1 MSEDRFQLIRLL
13 EAMLFAAAAP
23 LPASALGKRLPEGAN
38 VDELLAEL
46 QGLYANRGV
55 NLVRHE
61 DLWCF
66 RTASDL
72 ADRLAI
78 ETTVTRKL
86 SRAAIET
93 LAIVSYHQPVT
104 RAEIEEIRGVA
115 LSQGT
120 LDKLLE
126 VGWIKPKGRRQ
137 TPGRPVTWVTT
148 DAFLSHFGLES
159 LEALP
164 GVEELK
170 AAGLLDARPA
180 ISTLGAGVMAAMQ
193 GGGSVDSEDDEENDG
208 EEETANGADPFE
220 LPGERDAG
228 NENDGEADEESSDEG
243 EDAGE
248 EDDDAGDDDD
258 ADDDDGDE
266 DDEDGASDEDE
277 DDDLDE
283 EEGGE
288 DDDDA
293 DEDDEDADEEDEDG
307 AEPGRQ
313 RRTEPAAGR
322 GCGGS
327 AFSRAEPAGGFGR
340 SDGALHRSGR
350 RRSKRHHP
358 GAGQGPSDSPDPR
371 IAGAVFRAF
380 LGAWFRLSPTPSK
393 SLYLCRKHLH
403 LEGRQ
408 GLRCG
413 GRGFLR

>member
-13 EAMLFAAAAP
+13 EAMLFAAAEP
-23 LPASALGKRLPEGAN
+23 LPAPALGKRLPEGAN
-38 VDELLAEL
+38 VDELLLEL

-193 GGGSVDSEDDEENDG
+193 GGGGIDSEDDEENDG
-208 EEETANGADPFE
+208 EEEAANGSDPFE
-220 LPGERDAG
+220 LRGEREAG
-228 NENDGEADEESSDEG
+228 D
-243 EDAGE
+243 
-248 EDDDAGDDDD
+248 EDDDEDGGDDEGDDD
-258 ADDDDGDE
+258 ADEDEVEDAADG
-266 DDEDGASDEDE
+266 DDEDASDEDE
-277 DDDLDE
+277 DEDLDD
-283 EEGGE
+283 

-293 DEDDEDADEEDEDG
+293 DEDDEDTDDEDTDDEDTDDEDTDDEDEGG

-313 RRTEPAAGR
+313 RRTEPAA
-322 GCGGS
+322 
-327 AFSRAEPAGGFGR
+327 
-340 SDGALHRSGR
+340 
-350 RRSKRHHP
+350 
-358 GAGQGPSDSPDPR
+358 
-371 IAGAVFRAF
+371 
-380 LGAWFRLSPTPSK
+380 
-393 SLYLCRKHLH
+393 
-403 LEGRQ
+403 
-408 GLRCG
+408 
-413 GRGFLR
+413 

>member
-13 EAMLFAAAAP
+13 EAMLFAAAEP
-23 LPASALGKRLPEGAN
+23 LPAPALGKRLPEGAN

-55 NLVRHE
+55 NLVRHD

-193 GGGSVDSEDDEENDG
+193 GGGGGDSEDDEENDG
-208 EEETANGADPFE
+208 EEETANGSDPFE

-228 NENDGEADEESSDEG
+228 DGNDEEEASD
-243 EDAGE
+243 
-248 EDDDAGDDDD
+248 EDDDAGDDEDGG
-258 ADDDDGDE
+258 ADDDGD
-266 DDEDGASDEDE
+266 DDTDEDE
-277 DDDLDE
+277 
-283 EEGGE
+283 
-288 DDDDA
+288 
-293 DEDDEDADEEDEDG
+293 DEDDEDASDEDDDEDLDDDDASDDDADADDEDSDEEDGNG

-313 RRTEPAAGR
+313 RRTEPAA
-322 GCGGS
+322 
-327 AFSRAEPAGGFGR
+327 
-340 SDGALHRSGR
+340 
-350 RRSKRHHP
+350 
-358 GAGQGPSDSPDPR
+358 
-371 IAGAVFRAF
+371 
-380 LGAWFRLSPTPSK
+380 
-393 SLYLCRKHLH
+393 
-403 LEGRQ
+403 
-408 GLRCG
+408 
-413 GRGFLR
+413 

>member
-13 EAMLFAAAAP
+13 EAMLFAASEP
-23 LPASALGKRLPEGAN
+23 LPAAALGKRLPEGAN
-38 VDELLAEL
+38 VDELLQEL
-46 QGLYANRGV
+46 QALYANRGV

-61 DLWCF
+61 DRWCF
-66 RTASDL
+66 RTSSDL

-148 DAFLSHFGLES
+148 DAFLDHFGLES

-193 GGGSVDSEDDEENDG
+193 GGSVGNGDDEESDD
-208 EEETANGADPFE
+208 EEETANGSDPFE
-220 LPGERDAG
+220 LPGERDAS
-228 NENDGEADEESSDEG
+228 NENEGDEKEESSDEADEG
-243 EDAGE
+243 DDV
-248 EDDDAGDDDD
+248 EDDGDDEDSDD
-258 ADDDDGDE
+258 ADEDASDD
-266 DDEDGASDEDE
+266 DDEDGSSDEDE
-277 DDDLDE
+277 DM
-283 EEGGE
+283 
-288 DDDDA
+288 DDA
-293 DEDDEDADEEDEDG
+293 GENGDDEDD

-313 RRTEPAAGR
+313 RRTEPAA
-322 GCGGS
+322 
-327 AFSRAEPAGGFGR
+327 
-340 SDGALHRSGR
+340 
-350 RRSKRHHP
+350 
-358 GAGQGPSDSPDPR
+358 
-371 IAGAVFRAF
+371 
-380 LGAWFRLSPTPSK
+380 
-393 SLYLCRKHLH
+393 
-403 LEGRQ
+403 
-408 GLRCG
+408 
-413 GRGFLR
+413 

>member
-13 EAMLFAAAAP
+13 EAMLFAAAEP
-23 LPASALGKRLPEGAN
+23 LPAPALGKRLPEGAN
-38 VDELLAEL
+38 VDELLLEL

-193 GGGSVDSEDDEENDG
+193 GGGGIDSEDDEENDG
-208 EEETANGADPFE
+208 EEEAANGSDPFE

-228 NENDGEADEESSDEG
+228 DADESSDEE
-243 EDAGE
+243 EDAGDE
-248 EDDDAGDDDD
+248 DDDEGAADEDDDDAG
-258 ADDDDGDE
+258 E
-266 DDEDGASDEDE
+266 DEDE
-277 DDDLDE
+277 DS
-283 EEGGE
+283 
-288 DDDDA
+288 A
-293 DEDDEDADEEDEDG
+293 DEDDEDASDEDSDEDEDEDLDDDEADDDDGEDADDDGDDADDADGDDEDTGDDDEGG

-313 RRTEPAAGR
+313 RRTEPAA
-322 GCGGS
+322 
-327 AFSRAEPAGGFGR
+327 
-340 SDGALHRSGR
+340 
-350 RRSKRHHP
+350 
-358 GAGQGPSDSPDPR
+358 
-371 IAGAVFRAF
+371 
-380 LGAWFRLSPTPSK
+380 
-393 SLYLCRKHLH
+393 
-403 LEGRQ
+403 
-408 GLRCG
+408 
-413 GRGFLR
+413 

>member
-13 EAMLFAAAAP
+13 EAMLFAASEP
-23 LPASALGKRLPEGAN
+23 LPAAALGKRLPEGAN
-38 VDELLAEL
+38 VDELLQEL
-46 QGLYANRGV
+46 QALYANRGV

-61 DLWCF
+61 DRWCF
-66 RTASDL
+66 RTSSDL
-72 ADRLAI
+72 AGRLAI

-148 DAFLSHFGLES
+148 DAFLEHFGLES

-193 GGGSVDSEDDEENDG
+193 GGSVGNGDDEESDD
-208 EEETANGADPFE
+208 EEETANGSDPFE
-220 LPGERDAG
+220 LPGERDAS
-228 NENDGEADEESSDEG
+228 NENEGDEKPS
-243 EDAGE
+243 
-248 EDDDAGDDDD
+248 
-258 ADDDDGDE
+258 DE
-266 DDEDGASDEDE
+266 DDEGDAAEDDGDDEDSDVEDGDDEDSDDADEDNSDDDDEDGSSDEDE
-277 DDDLDE
+277 DLDDDAGENGDDE
-283 EEGGE
+283 DGE
-288 DDDDA
+288 DD
-293 DEDDEDADEEDEDG
+293 

-313 RRTEPAAGR
+313 RRTEPAA
-322 GCGGS
+322 
-327 AFSRAEPAGGFGR
+327 
-340 SDGALHRSGR
+340 
-350 RRSKRHHP
+350 
-358 GAGQGPSDSPDPR
+358 
-371 IAGAVFRAF
+371 
-380 LGAWFRLSPTPSK
+380 
-393 SLYLCRKHLH
+393 
-403 LEGRQ
+403 
-408 GLRCG
+408 
-413 GRGFLR
+413 

>member
-13 EAMLFAAAAP
+13 EAMLFAAAEP
-23 LPASALGKRLPEGAN
+23 LPAPALGKRLPEGAN
-38 VDELLAEL
+38 VDELLLEL

-180 ISTLGAGVMAAMQ
+180 ISTLGAGVMVAMQ
-193 GGGSVDSEDDEENDG
+193 GGGGIDSEDDEENDG
-208 EEETANGADPFE
+208 EEEAANGSDPFE
-220 LPGERDAG
+220 QPGERDAG
-228 NENDGEADEESSDEG
+228 DEDESSDEEEDTG
-243 EDAGE
+243 DEDADE
-248 EDDDAGDDDD
+248 EGGADDDEGDDD
-258 ADDDDGDE
+258 ADEDE
-266 DDEDGASDEDE
+266 VEDSADQDPSDEDE
-277 DDDLDE
+277 AEDLDDDE
-283 EEGGE
+283 P

-293 DEDDEDADEEDEDG
+293 DEDDEDTGDEDADDEDADDEDEGG

-313 RRTEPAAGR
+313 RRTEPAA
-322 GCGGS
+322 
-327 AFSRAEPAGGFGR
+327 
-340 SDGALHRSGR
+340 
-350 RRSKRHHP
+350 
-358 GAGQGPSDSPDPR
+358 
-371 IAGAVFRAF
+371 
-380 LGAWFRLSPTPSK
+380 
-393 SLYLCRKHLH
+393 
-403 LEGRQ
+403 
-408 GLRCG
+408 
-413 GRGFLR
+413 

>member
-13 EAMLFAAAAP
+13 EAMLFAASEP
-23 LPASALGKRLPEGAN
+23 LPAAALGKRLPEGAN
-38 VDELLAEL
+38 VDELLQEL
-46 QGLYANRGV
+46 QALYANRGV

-61 DLWCF
+61 DRWCF
-66 RTASDL
+66 RTSSDL

-148 DAFLSHFGLES
+148 DAFLDHFGLES

-193 GGGSVDSEDDEENDG
+193 GGSVGNGDDEESDD
-208 EEETANGADPFE
+208 EEETANGSDPFE
-220 LPGERDAG
+220 LPGERDAS
-228 NENDGEADEESSDEG
+228 NENEGDDKEESSDEADEG
-243 EDAGE
+243 DDV
-248 EDDDAGDDDD
+248 EDDGDDEDSDD
-258 ADDDDGDE
+258 ADEDASDD
-266 DDEDGASDEDE
+266 DDEDGSSDEDE
-277 DDDLDE
+277 DL
-283 EEGGE
+283 
-288 DDDDA
+288 DDDA
-293 DEDDEDADEEDEDG
+293 GENGDDEDD

-313 RRTEPAAGR
+313 RRTEPAA
-322 GCGGS
+322 
-327 AFSRAEPAGGFGR
+327 
-340 SDGALHRSGR
+340 
-350 RRSKRHHP
+350 
-358 GAGQGPSDSPDPR
+358 
-371 IAGAVFRAF
+371 
-380 LGAWFRLSPTPSK
+380 
-393 SLYLCRKHLH
+393 
-403 LEGRQ
+403 
-408 GLRCG
+408 
-413 GRGFLR
+413 

>member
-13 EAMLFAAAAP
+13 EAMLFAASEP
-23 LPASALGKRLPEGAN
+23 LPAAALGKRLPEGAN
-38 VDELLAEL
+38 VDELLQEL
-46 QGLYANRGV
+46 QALYANRGV

-61 DLWCF
+61 DRWCF
-66 RTASDL
+66 RTSSDL

-148 DAFLSHFGLES
+148 DAFLDHFGLES

-193 GGGSVDSEDDEENDG
+193 GGSVGNGDDEESDD
-208 EEETANGADPFE
+208 EEETANGSDPFE
-220 LPGERDAG
+220 LPGERDAS
-228 NENDGEADEESSDEG
+228 NENEGDEKEESSDEADEG
-243 EDAGE
+243 DDV
-248 EDDDAGDDDD
+248 EDDGDDEDSDD
-258 ADDDDGDE
+258 ADEDASDD
-266 DDEDGASDEDE
+266 DDEDGSSDEDE
-277 DDDLDE
+277 DL
-283 EEGGE
+283 
-288 DDDDA
+288 DDDA
-293 DEDDEDADEEDEDG
+293 GENGDDEDD

-313 RRTEPAAGR
+313 RRTEPAA
-322 GCGGS
+322 
-327 AFSRAEPAGGFGR
+327 
-340 SDGALHRSGR
+340 
-350 RRSKRHHP
+350 
-358 GAGQGPSDSPDPR
+358 
-371 IAGAVFRAF
+371 
-380 LGAWFRLSPTPSK
+380 
-393 SLYLCRKHLH
+393 
-403 LEGRQ
+403 
-408 GLRCG
+408 
-413 GRGFLR
+413 

>member
-13 EAMLFAAAAP
+13 EAMLFAAAEP
-23 LPASALGKRLPEGAN
+23 LPAAALGKRLPDGAN
-38 VDELLAEL
+38 VDELLQEL
-46 QGLYANRGV
+46 QALYANRGV

-148 DAFLSHFGLES
+148 DAFLQHFGLET

-193 GGGSVDSEDDEENDG
+193 SGGVDSGDDEETDG
-208 EEETANGADPFE
+208 EDEAAANGSDPFE
-220 LPGERDAG
+220 LPSERAARR
-228 NENDGEADEESSDEG
+228 ENDGDEDEESSDDE
-243 EDAGE
+243 EDADEVNGITADDGDADEDVSDDEDDEDDVSEE
-248 EDDDAGDDDD
+248 EDEDLEEGGNGDDEDG
-258 ADDDDGDE
+258 AEDDDGDE
-266 DDEDGASDEDE
+266 DDDADEDESDDGDEDE
-277 DDDLDE
+277 DVEEDESDD
-283 EEGGE
+283 G
-288 DDDDA
+288 DD
-293 DEDDEDADEEDEDG
+293 DEDDLPDDEDEDLDDDEAGENGEDEDGGEGDG
-307 AEPGRQ
+307 AEPGHR
-313 RRTEPAAGR
+313 RRTESAA
-322 GCGGS
+322 
-327 AFSRAEPAGGFGR
+327 
-340 SDGALHRSGR
+340 
-350 RRSKRHHP
+350 
-358 GAGQGPSDSPDPR
+358 
-371 IAGAVFRAF
+371 
-380 LGAWFRLSPTPSK
+380 
-393 SLYLCRKHLH
+393 
-403 LEGRQ
+403 
-408 GLRCG
+408 
-413 GRGFLR
+413 

>member
-13 EAMLFAAAAP
+13 EAMLFAASEP
-23 LPASALGKRLPEGAN
+23 LPAAALGKRLPEGAN
-38 VDELLAEL
+38 VDELLQEL
-46 QGLYANRGV
+46 QALYANRGV

-61 DLWCF
+61 DRWCF
-66 RTASDL
+66 RTSSDL

-148 DAFLSHFGLES
+148 DAFLEHFGLES

-193 GGGSVDSEDDEENDG
+193 GGSVGNGDDEESDD
-208 EEETANGADPFE
+208 EEETANGSDPFE
-220 LPGERDAG
+220 LPGERDAS
-228 NENDGEADEESSDEG
+228 NENEGDEKPS
-243 EDAGE
+243 
-248 EDDDAGDDDD
+248 
-258 ADDDDGDE
+258 DE
-266 DDEDGASDEDE
+266 DDEGDAAEDDGDDEDSDVEDGDDEDSDDADEDNSDDDDEDGSSDEDE
-277 DDDLDE
+277 DLDDDAGENGDDE
-283 EEGGE
+283 DGE
-288 DDDDA
+288 DD
-293 DEDDEDADEEDEDG
+293 

-313 RRTEPAAGR
+313 RRTEPAA
-322 GCGGS
+322 
-327 AFSRAEPAGGFGR
+327 
-340 SDGALHRSGR
+340 
-350 RRSKRHHP
+350 
-358 GAGQGPSDSPDPR
+358 
-371 IAGAVFRAF
+371 
-380 LGAWFRLSPTPSK
+380 
-393 SLYLCRKHLH
+393 
-403 LEGRQ
+403 
-408 GLRCG
+408 
-413 GRGFLR
+413 

>member
-13 EAMLFAAAAP
+13 EAMLFVASEP
-23 LPASALGKRLPEGAN
+23 LPSAALGKRLPEGAN
-38 VDELLAEL
+38 VDELLQEL
-46 QGLYANRGV
+46 QALYANRGV

-61 DLWCF
+61 DRWCF
-66 RTASDL
+66 RTSSDL

-148 DAFLSHFGLES
+148 DAFLDHFGLES

-193 GGGSVDSEDDEENDG
+193 GGSVGNGDDEESDD
-208 EEETANGADPFE
+208 EEETANGSDPFE
-220 LPGERDAG
+220 LPGERDAS
-228 NENDGEADEESSDEG
+228 NENEGDEKEESSDEADEG
-243 EDAGE
+243 DDV
-248 EDDDAGDDDD
+248 EDDGDDEDSDD
-258 ADDDDGDE
+258 ADEDASDD
-266 DDEDGASDEDE
+266 DDEDGSSDEDE
-277 DDDLDE
+277 DM
-283 EEGGE
+283 
-288 DDDDA
+288 DDA
-293 DEDDEDADEEDEDG
+293 GENGDDEDD

-313 RRTEPAAGR
+313 RRTEPAA
-322 GCGGS
+322 
-327 AFSRAEPAGGFGR
+327 
-340 SDGALHRSGR
+340 
-350 RRSKRHHP
+350 
-358 GAGQGPSDSPDPR
+358 
-371 IAGAVFRAF
+371 
-380 LGAWFRLSPTPSK
+380 
-393 SLYLCRKHLH
+393 
-403 LEGRQ
+403 
-408 GLRCG
+408 
-413 GRGFLR
+413 

>member
-13 EAMLFAAAAP
+13 EAMLFAASEP
-23 LPASALGKRLPEGAN
+23 LPAAALGKRLPEGAN
-38 VDELLAEL
+38 VDELLQEL
-46 QGLYANRGV
+46 QALYANRGV

-61 DLWCF
+61 DRWCF
-66 RTASDL
+66 RTSSDL

-148 DAFLSHFGLES
+148 DAFLEHFGLES

-193 GGGSVDSEDDEENDG
+193 GGSVGNGDDEESDD
-208 EEETANGADPFE
+208 EEETANGSDPFE
-220 LPGERDAG
+220 LPGERDAS
-228 NENDGEADEESSDEG
+228 NENEGDEKEESSDEADEG
-243 EDAGE
+243 DDV
-248 EDDDAGDDDD
+248 EDDGDDEDSDD
-258 ADDDDGDE
+258 ADEDASDD
-266 DDEDGASDEDE
+266 DDEDGSSDEDE
-277 DDDLDE
+277 DL
-283 EEGGE
+283 
-288 DDDDA
+288 DDA
-293 DEDDEDADEEDEDG
+293 GENGDDEDD

-313 RRTEPAAGR
+313 RRTEPAA
-322 GCGGS
+322 
-327 AFSRAEPAGGFGR
+327 
-340 SDGALHRSGR
+340 
-350 RRSKRHHP
+350 
-358 GAGQGPSDSPDPR
+358 
-371 IAGAVFRAF
+371 
-380 LGAWFRLSPTPSK
+380 
-393 SLYLCRKHLH
+393 
-403 LEGRQ
+403 
-408 GLRCG
+408 
-413 GRGFLR
+413 

>member
-13 EAMLFAAAAP
+13 EAMLFAASEP
-23 LPASALGKRLPEGAN
+23 LPAAALGKRLPEGAN
-38 VDELLAEL
+38 VDELLQEL
-46 QGLYANRGV
+46 QALYANRGV

-61 DLWCF
+61 DRWCF
-66 RTASDL
+66 RTSSDL
-72 ADRLAI
+72 AGRLAI

-148 DAFLSHFGLES
+148 DAFLDHFGLES

-193 GGGSVDSEDDEENDG
+193 GGSVGNGDDEESDD
-208 EEETANGADPFE
+208 EEETANGSDPFE
-220 LPGERDAG
+220 LPGERDAS
-228 NENDGEADEESSDEG
+228 NENEGDEKEESSDEADEG
-243 EDAGE
+243 DDV
-248 EDDDAGDDDD
+248 EDDGDDEDSDD
-258 ADDDDGDE
+258 ADEDASDD
-266 DDEDGASDEDE
+266 DDEDGSSDEDE
-277 DDDLDE
+277 DL
-283 EEGGE
+283 
-288 DDDDA
+288 DDDA
-293 DEDDEDADEEDEDG
+293 GENGDDEDD

-313 RRTEPAAGR
+313 RRTEPAA
-322 GCGGS
+322 
-327 AFSRAEPAGGFGR
+327 
-340 SDGALHRSGR
+340 
-350 RRSKRHHP
+350 
-358 GAGQGPSDSPDPR
+358 
-371 IAGAVFRAF
+371 
-380 LGAWFRLSPTPSK
+380 
-393 SLYLCRKHLH
+393 
-403 LEGRQ
+403 
-408 GLRCG
+408 
-413 GRGFLR
+413 

>member
-13 EAMLFAAAAP
+13 EAMLFAAAEP
-23 LPASALGKRLPEGAN
+23 LPAPALGKRLPEGAN
-38 VDELLAEL
+38 VDELLLEL

-193 GGGSVDSEDDEENDG
+193 GGGGIDSEDDEENDG
-208 EEETANGADPFE
+208 EEEAANGSDPFE

-228 NENDGEADEESSDEG
+228 
-243 EDAGE
+243 
-248 EDDDAGDDDD
+248 
-258 ADDDDGDE
+258 DE
-266 DDEDGASDEDE
+266 DETSDEDE
-277 DDDLDE
+277 DAGDEDDDE
-283 EEGGE
+283 DGGDDEG
-288 DDDDA
+288 DDDA
-293 DEDDEDADEEDEDG
+293 DEDEVEDAADGDDEDASDEVEDEDLDDDDDTDEDDEDTDDEDTGDEDTDDEDTDDEDEGG

-313 RRTEPAAGR
+313 RRTEPAA
-322 GCGGS
+322 
-327 AFSRAEPAGGFGR
+327 
-340 SDGALHRSGR
+340 
-350 RRSKRHHP
+350 
-358 GAGQGPSDSPDPR
+358 
-371 IAGAVFRAF
+371 
-380 LGAWFRLSPTPSK
+380 
-393 SLYLCRKHLH
+393 
-403 LEGRQ
+403 
-408 GLRCG
+408 
-413 GRGFLR
+413 